1 MGVLVKDGTA
11 YHRDEHLVAGS
22 TCGPAFPA
30 GALLARLPL
39 AGESP
44 TWADYLPLS
53 LHPALQ
59 THRCAPYLGSACVKD
74 LACASKACSNRFSTG
89 CGELASEC
97 CAEVAEAEEAAEQPV
112 ASAWWSGRVWSL
124 SRDPAGCREVQ
135 AALEAAGSEEE
146 RQALAG
152 ELRGRVSEAL
162 RCPHANFVLQK
173 CIAVI
178 RPRNLQFIVDEILFK
193 GAGAVAHVARHKY
206 GCRIIQRLLEHLSPA
221 QLHGLVDD
229 LLEDAMT
236 TCKHPYGCCI
246 AIHRQRRMR
255 RCLHRSRCRDHG
267 CGRPL
272 MPRPQRG
279 CSQQSLVALVIAV
292 VVHGNYVM
300 QHLLEY
306 GTARQRHELI
316 HLLTQNAA
324 TVGKDSYACEV
335 IVKAIALGA
344 REDQVALARAFLTV
358 PGFGALMARS
368 QRGHAST
375 KLILRALEGPEQEAA
390 RCQLSTKS
398 ACLQRASRRTAEQ
411 QPPRRGRRSQ

>member
-236 TCKHPYGCCI
+236 TCKHPYG
-246 AIHRQRRMR
+246 
-255 RCLHRSRCRDHG
+255 
-267 CGRPL
+267 
-272 MPRPQRG
+272 
-279 CSQQSLVALVIAV
+279 
-292 VVHGNYVM
+292 NYVM